1 MHMKNTKH
9 NTFRKERCKNMAMS
23 EKGKEARAAY
33 MREWRRAHKDKCRE
47 YREKHWEKKAAQ
59 GEPNTASEKK

>member
-1 MHMKNTKH
+1 
-9 NTFRKERCKNMAMS
+9 MAMS